1 MGISRKIAVKGI
13 IQDVFEKDKLPENMY
28 YGSYVNQKY
37 AKELGQKYFPNS
49 HNIWARPNI
58 EAQCVENACIE
69 MAIWMDKHYSL
80 NLTP

>member
-1 MGISRKIAVKGI
+1 MNNWQSEDMTREEEIK
-13 IQDVFEKDKLPENMY
+13 
-28 YGSYVNQKY
+28 KY